1 MEPESC
7 ITRFVLAGG
16 CKSSDSGLSMQF
28 VGVLGEV
35 GGRIGPVRCAISPA
49 SDYGRG
55 FARCQFFPELAIGA
69 GNPVLLCGVQEILVP
84 EIISS
89 SGFATASAAS
99 IALPSAVTRSCL
111 CSLRKAS
118 DSSQVGVSDPYDQQ
132 GSDGLSFAHAVL
144 GSAIEG

>member
-35 GGRIGPVRCAISPA
+35 GGRIGPVRCTIPPA

-84 EIISS
+84 RNHLVIWVRYGECCEYCAAVSGNEI
-89 SGFATASAAS
+89 
-99 IALPSAVTRSCL
+99 LL

-118 DSSQVGVSDPYDQQ
+118 DSSQVGVWIHMISK
-132 GSDGLSFAHAVL
+132 ARTA
-144 GSAIEG
+144 SASPTRSWARR